1 MTRGFGRFLR
11 QNTIALIALF
21 FALAGTTFAAAN
33 ALPRNSVGAKQLKK
47 NAVTNVKIAK
57 GAVTGVKV
65 KGNSLTGT
73 QINEATLGKVP
84 SAATADTANT
94 ANTANAVAKTFQ
106 TGIIKAQVGQTVPVV
121 SFGPFSASMR
131 CTDLGSNNYQLELII
146 ASTEDH
152 SAASG
157 TSSGPGDFGP
167 ATPEAT
173 RTLSTI
179 ASTTPVYFSPYSI
192 NLVAAAPSGARID
205 AIAAAGIHTLGAGCT
220 ISLDGWTS

>member
-1 MTRGFGRFLR
+1 MTGGFGRFLR
-11 QNTIALIALF
+11 HNTIALIALF

-84 SAATADTANT
+84 SATTADSAAT
-94 ANTANAVAKTFQ
+94 VAKTFQ
-106 TGIIKAQVGQTVPVV
+106 TGIIKAQVGQTVSVAA
-121 SFGPFSASMR
+121 FGPFSVSMR
-131 CTDLGSNNYQLELII
+131 CTDLGSNNYQLDLII
-146 ASTEDH
+146 SSTEDH
-152 SAASG
+152 SAAAG
-157 TSSGPGDFGP
+157 TASGPGDFGP

-179 ASTTPVYFSPYSI
+179 QSTTPIYLSPYSI
-192 NLVAAAPSGARID
+192 DLVAAAPSGARID
-205 AIAAAGIHTLGAGCT
+205 ALASAGIHTLGAGCT